1 MEKKMAIFD
10 AYRLAPFLRLN
21 KAIATIGFTVKQ
33 RTWYNRD
40 SRIYQCN
47 RQFLENLF
55 EANL

>member
-1 MEKKMAIFD
+1 MAIFD